1 MEAGYELDQRGHSGD
16 GQEAGRLASA
26 GGGSLGRWGGE
37 ADETAQGPALKYTL
51 LSLI

>member
-1 MEAGYELDQRGHSGD
+1 MEAGYELYQRGHSGD

-26 GGGSLGRWGGE
+26 GGGSSGRCSGE
-37 ADETAQGPALKYTL
+37 AEEIAQGPALKYTL

>member
-1 MEAGYELDQRGHSGD
+1 MSCIRGDIVVMGRRQGDQPV
-16 GQEAGRLASA
+16 QEVAPQVV
-26 GGGSLGRWGGE
+26 GGE